1 MFHVMISSLT
11 KKEKE
16 LNYWASTRVNM
27 QEHNIFNVVFLCII
41 NVIIMVAGTFLNSVV
56 IISLWKSR
64 QLRKQLCY
72 FMILVLSCFDLA
84 VVIIT
89 HPFLIVST
97 IYYSL
102 NHANRLWMDTRISIS
117 FILCGFS
124 MTALLMLNIERF
136 LALTCPYF
144 HKKSVTK
151 TKLVC
156 FQSFLMTIIAG
167 MSSLVYLNTE
177 TFAVNIFAAI
187 SILSL
192 LFLLVYGN
200 YKMFVIA
207 ISKRGDNRISA
218 TAATSVDNNRKS
230 QILNL
235 KNISTCSLVVVCFF
249 VCSCPQVIFAFYRL
263 ATGAHSAY
271 DRQDWLFSI
280 WANTFGSINSTL
292 NCLIFFWRNSI
303 LRREGMK
310 ITSAFRAHVTK
321 FLS

>member
-1 MFHVMISSLT
+1 
-11 KKEKE
+11 
-16 LNYWASTRVNM
+16 
-27 QEHNIFNVVFLCII
+27 
-41 NVIIMVAGTFLNSVV
+41 MVAGTFLNSVV

-64 QLRKQLCY
+64 QLREQLCY
-72 FMILVLSCFDLA
+72 FMIFVLSCFDLA

-89 HPFLIVST
+89 HPFLLVST
-97 IYYSL
+97 IYYS
-102 NHANRLWMDTRISIS
+102 HEDINRLRVNTRVSIS

-124 MTALLMLNIERF
+124 MTALFTLNIERF

-144 HKKSVTK
+144 HQTSVTK

-156 FQSFLMTIIAG
+156 FQAFLMTIIVG
-167 MSSLVYLNTE
+167 LSPLPYFDTKTVI
-177 TFAVNIFAAI
+177 AVNIFTAI

-200 YKMFVIA
+200 YKMFIIA
-207 ISKRGDNRISA
+207 KAKRGDKRISP
-218 TAATSVDNNRKS
+218 TSATSVDNNKKS

-249 VCSCPQVIFAFYRL
+249 VCSCPEIIFAFYRL
-263 ATGAHSAY
+263 ATAADSAY

-303 LRREGMK
+303 LRREGIK
-310 ITSAFRAHVTK
+310 ITSVFCAHITK
-321 FLS
+321 LLS

>member
-1 MFHVMISSLT
+1 M
-11 KKEKE
+11 KE
-16 LNYWASTRVNM
+16 SD
-27 QEHNIFNVVFLCII
+27 IFSVVFLCII
-41 NVIIMVAGTFLNSVV
+41 NIIFMVAGIFLNSVV

-89 HPFLIVST
+89 HPFLLVST

-102 NHANRLWMDTRISIS
+102 EDISRLRVNTRVSIS

-124 MTALLMLNIERF
+124 MAALFTLNIERF

-144 HKKSVTK
+144 HQKSVTK
-151 TKLVC
+151 TKLVY
-156 FQSFLMTIIAG
+156 FQAFLMIIIL
-167 MSSLVYLNTE
+167 SLSPLPYFNTK
-177 TFAVNIFAAI
+177 TVIAINIFAAI

-192 LFLLVYGN
+192 LFLLLYAN
-200 YKMFVIA
+200 YKMFIIA
-207 ISKRGDNRISA
+207 RSKRVDKRIPP

-235 KNISTCSLVVVCFF
+235 KDISTCSLVVGCFF
-249 VCSCPQVIFAFYRL
+249 VCSCPQVTFAIFRL
-263 ATGAHSAY
+263 VTGANSAY

-280 WANTFGSINSTL
+280 WANTFASINSTL

-303 LRREGMK
+303 LRRERMK
-310 ITSAFRAHVTK
+310 IMNSFCTHNNAHN
-321 FLS
+321 